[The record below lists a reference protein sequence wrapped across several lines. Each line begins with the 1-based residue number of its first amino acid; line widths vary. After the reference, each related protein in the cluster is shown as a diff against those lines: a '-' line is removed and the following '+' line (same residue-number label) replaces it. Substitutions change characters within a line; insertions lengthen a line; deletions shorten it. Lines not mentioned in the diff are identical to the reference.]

1 MTDAR
6 DLVQLLNARCEDV
19 ATAVLG
25 EPNRKA
31 SSRHDLRFGS
41 RGSLSIVISGDKRG
55 SWFDHELREGG
66 DLLELI
72 RREQRCSF
80 PDAVEFAE
88 RLVGAAAPPA
98 KLNGKHSPILVA
110 PDDHAERTRRAL
122 QLWRQAEPISGTPGE
137 TYLVQRRRVVL
148 DTLPDVHSVLRW
160 HPSCPW
166 EDGQHGC
173 LVALW
178 TEVRTG
184 QPGAI
189 HRTAIAPPSEKIGR
203 KSLGPKAGCVIRL
216 WPDDAV
222 TTAIVIGEG
231 IESVAGAATRIRH
244 RGALLQP
251 AWSCGDAGNL
261 RAFPV
266 LPAVEVLTIL
276 VDHDDAGQAAA
287 AECSARW
294 TKAGR
299 KVVRLTPDIAGE
311 DFNDL
316 IT

>member
-6 DLVQLLNARCEDV
+6 DLVQLLNARCEVV
-19 ATAVLG
+19 AQAVLG

-31 SSRHDLRFGS
+31 SSRHELRFGS
-41 RGSLSIVISGDKRG
+41 HGSVGVVITGNKRG
-55 SWFDHELREGG
+55 SWFDHELQTGG

-72 RREQRCSF
+72 RHEQRCSF
-80 PDAVEFAE
+80 PDAVAFAE

-148 DTLPDVHSVLRW
+148 DTLPDLHSVLRW

-166 EDGQHGC
+166 EDGQHGA
-173 LVALW
+173 LIALW
-178 TEVRTG
+178 TDARTG

-189 HRTAIAPPSEKIGR
+189 HRTAIGADGVKVGR
-203 KSLGPKAGCVIRL
+203 MSLGPKAGCVIRL
-216 WPDDAV
+216 WPDDFV
-222 TTAIVIGEG
+222 TTALVVGEG

-244 RGALLQP
+244 RSALLQP

-261 RAFPV
+261 RTFPV
-266 LPAVEVLTIL
+266 LDGIVVLTIL
-276 VDHDDAGQAAA
+276 VDHDDAGRAAA

-299 KVVRLTPDIAGE
+299 KVVRLTPNIAGE